1 MRGSAAS
8 LARTVPSLLRSR
20 RDPRETAGAPR
31 LSRRALV
38 HLAGLF
44 GRGWSGDGRVGL
56 VRRGGFGVRGR
67 LRWDQDGSGAG
78 GRRSLGRGLASWAL
92 LGVGNEGSGQ
102 RRLVR
107 SRLVGTQGVS
117 LRRRRRGG
125 LGRSSRGVEFRR
137 TGRGVLGRRSGREGG
152 RLRLPRLHLKL
163 AVVRAGCGPL
173 LVGDGVDAERR
184 REDSRRVARGARGSG
199 RGGDRGGRASG
210 ARARR
215 TETACEDMSRVLRA
229 RRCLPRAT
237 PPSVRLT
244 ASLRPR

>member
-1 MRGSAAS
+1 MAPRRRPRPSRWNAREAKIRRRAEGPTSARDRRPRARAGTRAHRAGTRSSDVMIHFESRRILYCTRAREVAWMRGSAAS
-8 LARTVPSLLRSR
+8 LARTVPSLLQSR

-44 GRGWSGDGRVGL
+44 GRGRSGDGRVGL

-107 SRLVGTQGVS
+107 SRLVGT
-117 LRRRRRGG
+117 
-125 LGRSSRGVEFRR
+125 
-137 TGRGVLGRRSGREGG
+137 
-152 RLRLPRLHLKL
+152 
-163 AVVRAGCGPL
+163 
-173 LVGDGVDAERR
+173 
-184 REDSRRVARGARGSG
+184 
-199 RGGDRGGRASG
+199 
-210 ARARR
+210 
-215 TETACEDMSRVLRA
+215 
-229 RRCLPRAT
+229 
-237 PPSVRLT
+237 
-244 ASLRPR
+244 